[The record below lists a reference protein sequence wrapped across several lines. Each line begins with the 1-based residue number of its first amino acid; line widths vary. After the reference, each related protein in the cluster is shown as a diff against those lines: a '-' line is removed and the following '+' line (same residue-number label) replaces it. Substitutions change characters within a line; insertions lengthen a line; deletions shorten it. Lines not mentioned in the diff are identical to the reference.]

1 MKVYQ
6 IPKKYRFPDGKQ
18 AKKTKELHF
27 PLPKSNVNSIKGLCI
42 FSQCKNG
49 WAVLSIADTDSA
61 IVATLG
67 LV

>member
-6 IPKKYRFPDGKQ
+6 IPKKYCFPVACQPKE
-18 AKKTKELHF
+18 TKELHF
-27 PLPKSNVNSIKGLCI
+27 PLPKFNANSIKGLCI
-42 FSQCKNG
+42 FSHCKNG
-49 WAVLSIADTDSA
+49 WAVLSIIGTESE